1 MSMAKKT
8 KVFVGKPNVNGLCE
22 ITFDVPMSGYRA
34 FLNTNPAMIASVAVS
49 NEEIKIN
56 DCYKIAALDF
66 HMEDYFHAIKSRA
79 DITKAHTKIAKEHQ
93 RLSAKVKKLK
103 KAIDVLEENIN
114 ARAEAVSKALAE
126 ADKQLS
132 RVEIKKINVHEK

>member
-1 MSMAKKT
+1 MAKKT
-8 KVFVGKPNVNGLCE
+8 KVFVGKPNVNGVCE
-22 ITFDVPMSGYRA
+22 ITFVVPKSGYRA
-34 FLNTNPAMIASVAVS
+34 FLNTDPTMMASVAVS

-66 HMEDYFHAIKSRA
+66 HMEDYFYDIKSRA
-79 DITKAHTKIAKEHQ
+79 DITKARTKLTKEHQ
-93 RLSAKVKKLK
+93 RLITKAKKLR

-114 ARAEAVSKALAE
+114 TRAEAVSKALVE